1 MTSPPVAEETRH
13 SADRL
18 GRHAVARRTAAV
30 LLAALAA
37 LVVVCFAS
45 IMFGSKT
52 LPLSQVW
59 DAVSGHGDAYTIT
72 VVESRYPRTAL
83 GIVVGLGLA
92 VAGVLMQAVTR
103 NPLAEPGLMGVN
115 TGAAASVVAAT
126 AFAGVSGQTQTLLWA
141 LPGALLAGL
150 FVHVIGTVGSG
161 MSPVRLVLGGAVL
174 TAVLSAFIQAVTLSR
189 PQVFDSYR
197 YWVVGALGG
206 HGWEAVRTVLP
217 LAVAGFA
224 VALLLGRGLNAVAL
238 GEDSA
243 TALGARPE
251 RVKALALLTATVLS
265 AAATAAAGPIAF
277 VGLAV
282 PHLARTLLGADL
294 RRQIALSAL
303 LGPTLL
309 LAADVI
315 GRLLVRPQELMV
327 GVVTAFVGAPA
338 LLIAVRR
345 MRATS

>member
-1 MTSPPVAEETRH
+1 MTSTLATEERP
-13 SADRL
+13 ARV
-18 GRHAVARRTAAV
+18 RRPARRTAAV
-30 LLAALAA
+30 LLLALAA
-37 LVVVCFAS
+37 LVLVCLAS

-52 LPLSQVW
+52 LAPGQVW
-59 DAVSGHGDAYTIT
+59 DAVTGHGDAYTRT

-103 NPLAEPGLMGVN
+103 NPLAEPGLLGVN

-126 AFAGVSGQTQTLLWA
+126 AFAGASGQTQTLLWA
-141 LPGALLAGL
+141 LPGALLTGL
-150 FVHVIGTVGSG
+150 FVYVIGALGSG
-161 MSPVRLVLGGAVL
+161 VSPVRLVLGGAVL

-206 HGWEAVRTVLP
+206 HDWDAVRGVLP

-251 RVKALALLTATVLS
+251 RVKAVALLTATVLS

-282 PHLARTLLGADL
+282 PHLARTFLGADL
-294 RRQIALSAL
+294 RRQIVLSAL

-315 GRLLVRPQELMV
+315 GRLVVRPQELMV
-327 GVVTAFVGAPA
+327 GVVTAFAGAPA

>member
-1 MTSPPVAEETRH
+1 MVATIDTAEQRTSVRRP
-13 SADRL
+13 
-18 GRHAVARRTAAV
+18 ARRTTVVLLLALAV
-30 LLAALAA
+30 LA
-37 LVVVCFAS
+37 LVCMAS

-52 LPLSQVW
+52 LPPGQVW
-59 DAVSGHGDAYTIT
+59 EAVTGHADAYTTT

-92 VAGVLMQAVTR
+92 VAGVLMQTVTR
-103 NPLAEPGLMGVN
+103 NPLAEPGLLGVN

-126 AFAGVSGQTQTLLWA
+126 AFAGVSGQTQTLLWS
-141 LPGALLAGL
+141 LPGALLTGV
-150 FVHVIGTVGSG
+150 FVYVIGTLGRG
-161 MSPVRLVLGGAVL
+161 LNPVRLVLGGAVL

-206 HGWEAVRTVLP
+206 HDWDAVRSVLP

-224 VALLLGRGLNAVAL
+224 VALFLGRGLNIVAL

-243 TALGARPE
+243 TSLGARPD
-251 RVKALALLTATVLS
+251 RVKAVALLTATVLS

-282 PHLARTLLGADL
+282 PHLARTLLGADV
-294 RRQIALSAL
+294 RRQLALSAV
-303 LGPTLL
+303 LGPILL

-327 GVVTAFVGAPA
+327 GVVTAFAGAPA

-345 MRATS
+345 MRASS

>member
-1 MTSPPVAEETRH
+1 MTSTLGTEERP
-13 SADRL
+13 ARV
-18 GRHAVARRTAAV
+18 RRPARRTAAV
-30 LLAALAA
+30 LLLALAA
-37 LVVVCFAS
+37 LVLVCLAS

-52 LPLSQVW
+52 LAPGQVW
-59 DAVSGHGDAYTIT
+59 DAVTGHGDTYTRT

-103 NPLAEPGLMGVN
+103 NPLAEPGLLGVN

-126 AFAGVSGQTQTLLWA
+126 AFAGASGQTQTLLWA
-141 LPGALLAGL
+141 LPGALLTGL
-150 FVHVIGTVGSG
+150 FVYVIGALGSG
-161 MSPVRLVLGGAVL
+161 VSPVRLVLGGAVL

-206 HGWEAVRTVLP
+206 HDWDAVRGVLP

-251 RVKALALLTATVLS
+251 RVKAVALLTATVLS

-282 PHLARTLLGADL
+282 PHLARTFLGADL
-294 RRQIALSAL
+294 RRQIVLSAL

-315 GRLLVRPQELMV
+315 GRLVVRPQELMV
-327 GVVTAFVGAPA
+327 GVVTAFAGAPA

>member
-1 MTSPPVAEETRH
+1 MTSTIDTEEPRTRVRRPV
-13 SADRL
+13 
-18 GRHAVARRTAAV
+18 RRTAVV
-30 LLAALAA
+30 LLPALAA
-37 LVVVCFAS
+37 LLLACVAS

-52 LPLSQVW
+52 LALDQVW
-59 DAVSGHGDAYTIT
+59 AAVTGHADAYTTT
-72 VVESRYPRTAL
+72 VVQSRYPRTAL
-83 GIVVGLGLA
+83 GLVVGLGLA

-103 NPLAEPGLMGVN
+103 NPLAEPGLLGVN

-126 AFAGVSGQTQTLLWA
+126 AFAGASGQTQTLLWA

-150 FVHVIGTVGSG
+150 FVYVIGALGSG
-161 MSPVRLVLGGAVL
+161 LSPVRLVLGGAVL

-206 HGWEAVRTVLP
+206 HDWDAVRAVLP
-217 LAVAGFA
+217 LAAAGFA
-224 VALLLGRGLNAVAL
+224 LALLLGRSLNAVAL

-251 RVKALALLTATVLS
+251 RVKAIALLTATVLS

-294 RRQIALSAL
+294 RRQVVLSAL

-309 LAADVI
+309 LTADVI
-315 GRLLVRPQELMV
+315 GRLVVRPQELMV
-327 GVVTAFVGAPA
+327 GVVTAFAGAPA

>member
-1 MTSPPVAEETRH
+1 MTSTIDTEEPRTRVRRPV
-13 SADRL
+13 
-18 GRHAVARRTAAV
+18 RRTAAV
-30 LLAALAA
+30 LLLALAA
-37 LVVVCFAS
+37 LVLACVAS

-52 LPLSQVW
+52 LAPDQVW
-59 DAVSGHGDAYTIT
+59 AAVTGHADAYTTT
-72 VVESRYPRTAL
+72 VVQSRYPRTAL
-83 GIVVGLGLA
+83 GLVVGLGLA

-103 NPLAEPGLMGVN
+103 NPLAEPGLLGVN

-126 AFAGVSGQTQTLLWA
+126 AFVGASGQTQTLLWA

-150 FVHVIGTVGSG
+150 FVYVIGALGSG
-161 MSPVRLVLGGAVL
+161 LSPVRLVLGGAVL

-206 HGWEAVRTVLP
+206 HDWDAVRAVLP
-217 LAVAGFA
+217 LAAAGFA
-224 VALLLGRGLNAVAL
+224 LALLLGRSLNAVAL

-251 RVKALALLTATVLS
+251 RVKAIALLTATVLS
-265 AAATAAAGPIAF
+265 AAATAGAGPIAF

-294 RRQIALSAL
+294 RRQVVLSAL

-309 LAADVI
+309 LTADVI
-315 GRLLVRPQELMV
+315 GRLVVRPQELMV
-327 GVVTAFVGAPA
+327 GVVTAFAGAPA